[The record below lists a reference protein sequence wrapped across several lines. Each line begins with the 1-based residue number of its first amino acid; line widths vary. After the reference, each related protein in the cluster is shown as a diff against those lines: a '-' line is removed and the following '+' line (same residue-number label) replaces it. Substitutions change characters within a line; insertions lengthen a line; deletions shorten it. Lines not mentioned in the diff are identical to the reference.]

1 MESWVRS
8 LLFQLDP
15 ENAHECAISL
25 LKHCPSLF
33 RHLPQTKNIPHT
45 PVTVFDM
52 VFSSPIGLAAGFDKN
67 AECLEALYQ
76 QGFGFVEIGT
86 VTPLPQPGNPKPR
99 LFRDIE
105 RQSLFNRM
113 GFNSKGSEVVRANLS
128 RFYEKRSTESRDF
141 RIGLNIGKNKDT
153 SPEYAHHDYKK
164 AALALRNLGDYV
176 VINVSSP
183 NTPGLRALQSV
194 DSLLSIVEE
203 VSSELV
209 NWQKRPPLLIKL
221 APEVSEDR
229 LREVLSHSHLLK
241 NIQGWVLGN
250 TLEGQKDNLKGGW
263 SGKILTETSKL
274 QLQEARSM
282 TSLPIV
288 SVGGIMNA
296 TDMRERFALGSSL
309 IQVYSG
315 WIYGGL
321 NFVKTLHQALVDQN

>member
-1 MESWVRS
+1 M
-8 LLFQLDP
+8 
-15 ENAHECAISL
+15 
-25 LKHCPSLF
+25 
-33 RHLPQTKNIPHT
+33 
-45 PVTVFDM
+45 
-52 VFSSPIGLAAGFDKN
+52 
-67 AECLEALYQ
+67 
-76 QGFGFVEIGT
+76 
-86 VTPLPQPGNPKPR
+86 
-99 LFRDIE
+99 
-105 RQSLFNRM
+105 
-113 GFNSKGSEVVRANLS
+113 
-128 RFYEKRSTESRDF
+128 
-141 RIGLNIGKNKDT
+141 
-153 SPEYAHHDYKK
+153 
-164 AALALRNLGDYV
+164 
-176 VINVSSP
+176 
-183 NTPGLRALQSV
+183 
-194 DSLLSIVEE
+194 
-203 VSSELV
+203 
-209 NWQKRPPLLIKL
+209 
-221 APEVSEDR
+221 SEDR